1 MAMARVAIIGSR
13 NFPEDRFGQIYGV
26 VAECIKKK
34 ESIVT
39 GGARGADTAAII
51 AVIKSD
57 YCKNLT
63 VYLPMQIAD
72 TAMQNRHYLL
82 YILAHGGKIVVG
94 IGNNASR
101 QGVLAGIFTRNKKI
115 VENVDKIYAFPVG
128 VAKGTNFVCEYAK
141 KLGKTVVI
149 L

>member
-1 MAMARVAIIGSR
+1 MANIAIIGSR
-13 NFPEDRFGQIYGV
+13 NFPENRFKEIYDV
-26 VAECIKKK
+26 VADCIQRKDR
-34 ESIVT
+34 IVT

-82 YILAHGGKIVVG
+82 YILAHGGKIVAG

-115 VENVDKIYAFPVG
+115 VENVEKIYAFPSG
-128 VAKGTNFVCEYAK
+128 IAKGTNFVCEYAK